1 MSAKPQRDPVA
12 TRAAL
17 MEAAETVFLEKGYG
31 NTSLSEIARRA
42 GMTKSLIHH
51 YFGSKDGLW
60 REVKYERF
68 TQYAQRQIEMLR
80 DAKPTA
86 ELLRASLAF
95 YFDFL
100 RRNPQIVRI
109 LAWMFLEQDQDD
121 CLAIDREL
129 VAKGVEK
136 IRQSQAEGQLRADI
150 DPRFILFVFI
160 GLCQHWFQDKG
171 HFINDFGTEGLPA
184 DLDEAY
190 LASIIKIF
198 FEGLLPRETTP
209 PSQ

>member
-1 MSAKPQRDPVA
+1 MSKRPQRDPEL

-17 MEAAETVFLEKGYG
+17 LAAAEDVFLEKGYG

-51 YFGSKDGLW
+51 YFGSKEGLW

-68 TQYAQRQIEMLR
+68 TQYAERQMAMLR
-80 DAKPTA
+80 DAHPSP

-100 RRNPQIVRI
+100 RQNPQIVRI

-121 CLAIDREL
+121 CLAVDREL
-129 VAKGVEK
+129 IVQGVDK
-136 IRQSQAEGQLRADI
+136 LRQAQAENQLRDDI

-160 GLCQHWFQDKG
+160 GLCQHWFQDKA
-171 HFINDFGTEGLPA
+171 HFINDFGVEGLPP

-190 LASIIKIF
+190 LSAIIKIF
-198 FEGLLPRETTP
+198 FEGLLPRLDNG
-209 PSQ
+209 